1 MDRPIPGEAGIASD
15 AEIRSEL
22 AEFRDHLDGIDPRK
36 GARAYVGKDGRA
48 VLPKGA
54 PRASSRR
61 RTRRHQALQ
70 VGRWARRVEGLGPR
84 LLGLR
89 VVRAGGRAATREPA
103 RLEWPEALRRWGA
116 GRWNHHPLEPRPRLR
131 DRRRTALRY
140 EWAGLRRHA
149 LAAALALDRRLH
161 RPPPAGALR
170 PVAPLLEDGAAR
182 RPRRNFGLARRLGCP
197 NAAFR
202 ERRFA
207 DARWPFEPP
216 QRAAVAAHPGAKE
229 SR

>member
-22 AEFRDHLDGIDPRK
+22 AEFRNHLDGIDPRK
-36 GARAYVGKDGRA
+36 GARAYVDKDGRA

-54 PRASSRR
+54 PRAASRSSSRR

-70 VGRWARRVEGLGPR
+70 VGRWARRVEGLGLR

-116 GRWNHHPLEPRPRLR
+116 GRWITIHSNPGHVFM
-131 DRRRTALRY
+131 TV
-140 EWAGLRRHA
+140 AGLRFETSGQGSAGTRWQPPSRSTGGFTVRH
-149 LAAALALDRRLH
+149 
-161 RPPPAGALR
+161 PP
-170 PVAPLLEDGAAR
+170 
-182 RPRRNFGLARRLGCP
+182 GL
-197 NAAFR
+197 
-202 ERRFA
+202 
-207 DARWPFEPP
+207 
-216 QRAAVAAHPGAKE
+216 
-229 SR
+229 